1 MYELPKYNFND
12 LKQKFVKFF
21 NSREFLI
28 AVFVFLV
35 ILTAG
40 FYAKDAIG
48 GYFQKQISQFL
59 NLVDDRISKV
69 QVIEKKPEEEYLSAI
84 SYEQAVI
91 NAVKTASPSV
101 VSIVIS
107 KNVPVYQEKVVNP
120 FGEIP
125 GFEIR
130 IPQRVE
136 VGKEL
141 KQVGSG
147 SGFIVS
153 SDGLILTNKHVVLD
167 ESAEY
172 TVIIDDDTKYP
183 AKILA
188 KDPVQD
194 LAVIKIDGDNFP
206 AIKLGNSDSVQVGQ
220 TAIAIGN
227 ALGKF
232 SNTVSVGVVS
242 GNERTISASNTSG
255 SFSEVLENVI
265 QTDAAINQ
273 GNSGGPLL
281 NLRGEVIGV
290 NVANAEG
297 AQAIGFAIPINIA
310 KKGVEQVSKTNKIT
324 YPFLGVRY
332 VLVSDKVK
340 KDNNL
345 SVDYGALIKGGIDGE
360 PAVYDG
366 SAAQKAGL
374 KEGDVILEF
383 DGQKITPQTSMAK
396 IIQKYNPGD
405 TVIIKVLRGGAELNL
420 EVTLGER

>member
-345 SVDYGALIKGGIDGE
+345 SVDYGALIKSGTDGE